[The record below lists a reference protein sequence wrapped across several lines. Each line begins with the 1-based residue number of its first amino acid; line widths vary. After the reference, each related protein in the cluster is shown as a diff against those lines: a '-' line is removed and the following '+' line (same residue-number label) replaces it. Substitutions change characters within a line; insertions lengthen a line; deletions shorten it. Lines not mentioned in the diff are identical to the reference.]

1 MFEEVPGVCPDV
13 LWVFEMLL
21 AVYKSV
27 SEMLQTSCP

>member
-21 AVYKSV
+21 DVGFRDV
-27 SEMLQTSCP
+27 TD